1 MVEETTPVRRSSEI
15 ETRVGTRVD
24 NALPR
29 TWHRDLVFARTLL
42 GSTPIGVLWLNRLQ
56 NGQRSQACYRLAVLS
71 EYRLFVSNGKAG
83 MVSGF
88 TEHAHLFDLVKVEYK
103 PGDRTVF
110 AFRKLRVEVDD
121 TVGTQLLSTLWRTL
135 GAISAEVPPARLP
148 QLDAGA
154 RRVVDDEQEER
165 SERRDAAEVVASG
178 DGFAAAYGAACDYF
192 GVRARE
198 SVRPTP
204 RRGEGN
210 VGRHAH
216 LRPRARSAT
225 ARRSTGAASRMWTS
239 RPSPSPCGTRRS
251 STPSRST
258 GARTPLATARR
269 SAASAALLRA
279 LDASKTVSRVA
290 LVGCGLGGAR
300 LANLEVGGFRH
311 LTELNV
317 SDNGNLGGGL
327 AKILG
332 DGAAFGPDALRRL
345 EARNCGQLRCLPLR
359 PAWATSLVHVDVAR
373 SDLGKTGSEHL
384 GDFLGRAQALETL
397 CVAHT
402 NLHFQAALE
411 QVKGNVALHG
421 KLRMVDCSL
430 NKVPDDVRHGA
441 GLGHVAKSCAKLER
455 LALVKCEL
463 PLLAL
468 DCVLSGASN
477 RSRDAQP
484 VDLFL
489 GDNAMAAKHGAVF
502 FERLSPRS
510 KANPAIPV
518 RSLYLDRSHM
528 GTLAIRDLCAALAAS
543 RAPHLKVLSLRCTAS
558 KGGMFANKKKHE
570 EMARALGDVGD
581 LVPAMAALEKNASI
595 EVLDISNNACGDDAL
610 QALAFALPSNQTLLK
625 LGLDGNGASPA
636 ALKALAEAMARNR
649 SLVDMRVP
657 ERDAGLVATRG
668 GDGDTAKRAIVAMK
682 AALQRNA
689 KTAASRDKAQGKET
703 PADDAPKKRA
713 AAAPAPAPDEVE
725 IEAEASPAAPQS
737 GDAEHRMKIFEE
749 ILSSETNYVRDLG
762 VICHIFLA
770 PIEKHELL
778 SRGDIDRVFGNV
790 RELRQIH
797 TELLSKLR
805 KAERARRDMAHA
817 TVFAEMVP
825 FLRAYASYCGTYTA
839 AVACVAA
846 LSETKPKLAKF
857 LGKARQVPQCRGLDL
872 ASFLIK
878 PPQRLCKYPLFFN
891 DLLKHMGSGDAERE
905 SRRRIS
911 DTLKSV
917 QDVTNR
923 VNSMM
928 AIEGS
933 QNKVFEIWEQNL
945 DKHDSVADLV
955 TPSRRFLFEGV
966 VDCASKDKSPK
977 RHHFYLFNDLLL
989 LATPKKSLVT
999 GDRRVNKYKVKHRFA
1014 LVELS
1019 RLKRSDSDDEADAA
1033 DARDLEEVRDL
1044 ARSTP
1049 NGGGWLAS
1057 STQQS
1062 PVVADPAASAPPRLS
1077 DAPAAPP
1084 PPPPAQRSPKPK
1096 PPPPPPKQPKA
1107 AAPKVTRMMEM

>member
-121 TVGTQLLSTLWRTL
+121 TV
-135 GAISAEVPPARLP
+135 
-148 QLDAGA
+148 
-154 RRVVDDEQEER
+154 VDDEQEER

-198 SVRPTP
+198 SVRAYVKAAAKATSGDMRIFDLGRALRDGPP
-204 RRGEGN
+204 KHRGRFADVDLAAVAIPLRHSTLFDAVALDGRADAAGN
-210 VGRHAH
+210 GGSP
-216 LRPRARSAT
+216 LGGEPAR
-225 ARRSTGAASRMWTS
+225 
-239 RPSPSPCGTRRS
+239 
-251 STPSRST
+251 
-258 GARTPLATARR
+258 
-269 SAASAALLRA
+269 ALLRA

-317 SDNGNLGGGL
+317 SDNGNLGGKGL

-570 EMARALGDVGD
+570 EMARALGDVVLRCSGLEKLYLSGGDGSGFKGD

-689 KTAASRDKAQGKET
+689 KAKTAKLARDKAQGKET

-805 KAERARRDMAHA
+805 KAERARRDMVFEGKGLQAIAAAVAKAHA

-917 QDVTNR
+917 QDVTNK

-999 GDRRVNKYKVKHRFA
+999 GDRRVNKYK
-1014 LVELS
+1014 
-1019 RLKRSDSDDEADAA
+1019 RSDSDDEADAA

-1062 PVVADPAASAPPRLS
+1062 PVVADPGRERAPRLS

-1107 AAPKVTRMMEM
+1107 AAPKVTRA

>member
-1 MVEETTPVRRSSEI
+1 MRIFDLGRALRDGPPKHRGRFAD
-15 ETRVGTRVD
+15 VD
-24 NALPR
+24 LAAVAIPLR
-29 TWHRDLVFARTLL
+29 H
-42 GSTPIGVLWLNRLQ
+42 ST
-56 NGQRSQACYRLAVLS
+56 
-71 EYRLFVSNGKAG
+71 
-83 MVSGF
+83 
-88 TEHAHLFDLVKVEYK
+88 LFDAVALDGR
-103 PGDRTVF
+103 PDAAGN
-110 AFRKLRVEVDD
+110 
-121 TVGTQLLSTLWRTL
+121 GGSPL
-135 GAISAEVPPARLP
+135 GGEPAR
-148 QLDAGA
+148 
-154 RRVVDDEQEER
+154 
-165 SERRDAAEVVASG
+165 
-178 DGFAAAYGAACDYF
+178 
-192 GVRARE
+192 
-198 SVRPTP
+198 
-204 RRGEGN
+204 
-210 VGRHAH
+210 
-216 LRPRARSAT
+216 
-225 ARRSTGAASRMWTS
+225 
-239 RPSPSPCGTRRS
+239 
-251 STPSRST
+251 
-258 GARTPLATARR
+258 
-269 SAASAALLRA
+269 ALLRA

-317 SDNGNLGGGL
+317 SDNGNLGGRGL

-359 PAWATSLVHVDVAR
+359 PAWATSLVHIDVAR

-570 EMARALGDVGD
+570 EMARALGDVVLGCSGLEKLYLSGGDGSGFKGD

-625 LGLDGNGASPA
+625 LSLDGNGASPA

-668 GDGDTAKRAIVAMK
+668 GDGDTAKRALVAMK

-689 KTAASRDKAQGKET
+689 KAKTAKLARDKAQGKET
-703 PADDAPKKRA
+703 PADDAPSKKRA
-713 AAAPAPAPDEVE
+713 VPAIAALFSSARDGDYLETTQRPTSPEGSYDAATPPAAPAATPAKAAAPAPAPDEVE

-749 ILSSETNYVRDLG
+749 SCRPRRTTCATSASSATSS
-762 VICHIFLA
+762 
-770 PIEKHELL
+770 
-778 SRGDIDRVFGNV
+778 SR
-790 RELRQIH
+790 
-797 TELLSKLR
+797 
-805 KAERARRDMAHA
+805 
-817 TVFAEMVP
+817 
-825 FLRAYASYCGTYTA
+825 
-839 AVACVAA
+839 
-846 LSETKPKLAKF
+846 
-857 LGKARQVPQCRGLDL
+857 
-872 ASFLIK
+872 
-878 PPQRLCKYPLFFN
+878 
-891 DLLKHMGSGDAERE
+891 
-905 SRRRIS
+905 
-911 DTLKSV
+911 
-917 QDVTNR
+917 
-923 VNSMM
+923 
-928 AIEGS
+928 
-933 QNKVFEIWEQNL
+933 
-945 DKHDSVADLV
+945 
-955 TPSRRFLFEGV
+955 PSR
-966 VDCASKDKSPK
+966 
-977 RHHFYLFNDLLL
+977 
-989 LATPKKSLVT
+989 
-999 GDRRVNKYKVKHRFA
+999 
-1014 LVELS
+1014 
-1019 RLKRSDSDDEADAA
+1019 
-1033 DARDLEEVRDL
+1033 
-1044 ARSTP
+1044 ST
-1049 NGGGWLAS
+1049 S
-1057 STQQS
+1057 S
-1062 PVVADPAASAPPRLS
+1062 
-1077 DAPAAPP
+1077 
-1084 PPPPAQRSPKPK
+1084 
-1096 PPPPPPKQPKA
+1096 
-1107 AAPKVTRMMEM
+1107 

>member
-1 MVEETTPVRRSSEI
+1 MNHPFP
-15 ETRVGTRVD
+15 
-24 NALPR
+24 A
-29 TWHRDLVFARTLL
+29 
-42 GSTPIGVLWLNRLQ
+42 Q
-56 NGQRSQACYRLAVLS
+56 
-71 EYRLFVSNGKAG
+71 
-83 MVSGF
+83 
-88 TEHAHLFDLVKVEYK
+88 
-103 PGDRTVF
+103 
-110 AFRKLRVEVDD
+110 VDD
-121 TVGTQLLSTLWRTL
+121 
-135 GAISAEVPPARLP
+135 AE
-148 QLDAGA
+148 
-154 RRVVDDEQEER
+154 EER
-165 SERRDAAEVVASG
+165 SDRRDAAEVVASG

-198 SVRPTP
+198 SVRAYVKAAARATSGDMRIFDLGRALRDGPP
-204 RRGEGN
+204 KHRGRFADVDLAAIAIPLRHSTLFDAVALDGRADAAGN
-210 VGRHAH
+210 GGSP
-216 LRPRARSAT
+216 LGGEPAR
-225 ARRSTGAASRMWTS
+225 
-239 RPSPSPCGTRRS
+239 
-251 STPSRST
+251 
-258 GARTPLATARR
+258 
-269 SAASAALLRA
+269 ALLRA
-279 LDASKTVSRVA
+279 LDASRAVSRVA

-317 SDNGNLGGGL
+317 SDNCNLGGKGL

-570 EMARALGDVGD
+570 EMARALGDVVLRCSGLEKLYLSGGDGSGFKGD

-625 LGLDGNGASPA
+625 LSLDGNGASPA

-668 GDGDTAKRAIVAMK
+668 GDGDTAKRALVAMK

-689 KTAASRDKAQGKET
+689 KAKTAKLARDKAQGKEP
-703 PADDAPKKRA
+703 PADDAPSKKRA
-713 AAAPAPAPDEVE
+713 VPAIAALFSSARDGDYLETTQRPTSPEGSYDAGPSPPAAPAATPAKAAAPAPAPDEVE

-749 ILSSETNYVRDLG
+749 ILCSETNYVRDLG

-778 SRGDIDRVFGNV
+778 SRGDIDKVFGNV

-805 KAERARRDMAHA
+805 KAERGAGKESEIPNFKGSDLGRFPLVSADFWTSDH
-817 TVFAEMVP
+817 
-825 FLRAYASYCGTYTA
+825 
-839 AVACVAA
+839 
-846 LSETKPKLAKF
+846 LSERPRSVGAFPGTR
-857 LGKARQVPQCRGLDL
+857 ARGTL
-872 ASFLIK
+872 
-878 PPQRLCKYPLFFN
+878 
-891 DLLKHMGSGDAERE
+891 
-905 SRRRIS
+905 
-911 DTLKSV
+911 TLK
-917 QDVTNR
+917 
-923 VNSMM
+923 
-928 AIEGS
+928 
-933 QNKVFEIWEQNL
+933 
-945 DKHDSVADLV
+945 
-955 TPSRRFLFEGV
+955 RR
-966 VDCASKDKSPK
+966 
-977 RHHFYLFNDLLL
+977 
-989 LATPKKSLVT
+989 
-999 GDRRVNKYKVKHRFA
+999 
-1014 LVELS
+1014 
-1019 RLKRSDSDDEADAA
+1019 
-1033 DARDLEEVRDL
+1033 
-1044 ARSTP
+1044 
-1049 NGGGWLAS
+1049 
-1057 STQQS
+1057 
-1062 PVVADPAASAPPRLS
+1062 
-1077 DAPAAPP
+1077 
-1084 PPPPAQRSPKPK
+1084 
-1096 PPPPPPKQPKA
+1096 
-1107 AAPKVTRMMEM
+1107 